1 MDLGEWK
8 EDWKWSW
15 DEEGKGEWKEDGKW
29 SWDDEEGKGEWKED
43 EKWSWGE
50 EGKGECKEEEATVI
64 SDDDGADGAFP
75 ESPGDGSQPDVPEP
89 AGMPDDSDEDWGHW
103 KAPQGR
109 IFNKNRSSISSL
121 FDSSM
126 SSMF

>member
-1 MDLGEWK
+1 MENGV
-8 EDWKWSW
+8 
-15 DEEGKGEWKEDGKW
+15 GMMRN
-29 SWDDEEGKGEWKED
+29 

-64 SDDDGADGAFP
+64 SDDDGADGAYP

-89 AGMPDDSDEDWGHW
+89 AGMLDDSDDDWGHW

>member
-1 MDLGEWK
+1 MVLMVLMVHFL
-8 EDWKWSW
+8 SRLVMVL
-15 DEEGKGEWKEDGKW
+15 
-29 SWDDEEGKGEWKED
+29 S
-43 EKWSWGE
+43 S
-50 EGKGECKEEEATVI
+50 
-64 SDDDGADGAFP
+64 
-75 ESPGDGSQPDVPEP
+75 DVPEP
-89 AGMPDDSDEDWGHW
+89 AGMLDDSDEDWGHW